1 MNPFLINAQIEDQ
14 QQLIEDDCDA
24 VVMKY
29 YCAKNNV
36 NGNPR
41 RLFALVENSRVLAAW
56 DEGHQGSDCVPGV
69 FRKKA
74 WEAMMFD
81 KHSIS
86 VKQYNEI
93 LRTAPSPAW
102 GHEVP
107 GYEHLR
113 DYATAC
119 Y

>member
-14 QQLIEDDCDA
+14 LVEEE
-24 VVMKY
+24 VTVMKY
-29 YCAKNNV
+29 YCAKNDV

-41 RLFALVENSRVLAAW
+41 RVFALVENSRVLAAW
-56 DEGHQGSDCVPGV
+56 DEGYKGSDCVPGV
-69 FRKKA
+69 FRRKA
-74 WEAMMFD
+74 WEAMMYGR
-81 KHSIS
+81 HEVS
-86 VKQYNEI
+86 VSKYNEI

-113 DYATAC
+113 DYATAD

>member
-1 MNPFLINAQIEDQ
+1 MNPFLINAQIEDH
-14 QQLIEDDCDA
+14 LIEDDCDA

-29 YCAKNNV
+29 YCANNDV

-56 DEGHQGSDCVPGV
+56 DEGYKGTHCVPGV
-69 FRKKA
+69 WRKQA

-81 KHSIS
+81 KHGIS

-113 DYATAC
+113 DYATAD